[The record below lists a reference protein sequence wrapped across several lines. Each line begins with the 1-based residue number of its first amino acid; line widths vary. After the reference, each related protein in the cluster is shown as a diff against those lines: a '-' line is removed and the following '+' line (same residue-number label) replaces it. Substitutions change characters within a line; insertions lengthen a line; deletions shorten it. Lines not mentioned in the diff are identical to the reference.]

1 MKKTTLNP
9 WSLVVVLGLVLL
21 VPEARAD
28 KPNAKPNILFIM
40 VDDLG
45 YSDIGCYGG

>member
-1 MKKTTLNP
+1 MKYYPMRLTL
-9 WSLVVVLGLVLL
+9 LL
-21 VPEARAD
+21 AFLFTGA
-28 KPNAKPNILFIM
+28 NAASDKPNILVVM